1 MGMRIDIK
9 RMLLSRSERV
19 KSVDFHPTEP
29 WVLASLYNGNV
40 YIWNYETQALVKT
53 FEVADVPVRAA
64 KFIARKNWIVT
75 GSDDSQIRVFNYN
88 THEKVASFEGHPD
101 YIRCLAVH
109 PTQSLVLSGSD
120 DMTIRLWDWEKG
132 WKMTQ
137 VFEGHTHFVMN
148 VTFNPKDSNTFASA
162 GLDRTIKVW
171 SLGSPVPNFTL
182 EGHEKGVNYVDY
194 YHGGDKP
201 YMVSCADDNTV
212 KIWDYQNKNCVQTLD
227 GHTSNVSFAAY
238 HPELPIIISGSEDG
252 TVKIWHSDTYRL
264 ENTLNYGLERAWTI
278 AYRRGSNNVAFGF
291 DEGTVVIKLGREE
304 PAVSM
309 DSSGKIIWAKHSE
322 IQFANVKTG
331 VDDNVKDGE
340 RLAVPIKDLGSC
352 EIYPQTL
359 QHSPNG
365 RFAVVCGDGE
375 YIIYTALSW
384 RNKTFGNGLDF
395 VWAADPAIYAV
406 RESTSRVKIFK
417 NFKERS
423 GLLPKLNYSAEGIHG
438 GHLLCA
444 RSNEFLTFYDWE
456 TGSPVRRI
464 EAEAKNV
471 YWSETGDLLTIVCE
485 ESFYVLK
492 FDRQAYL
499 QALESGQPIGEEGV
513 DEAMELVT
521 EITSTVKTA
530 IWVGDCFIY
539 TDSNNRLNYLVG
551 EETYTI
557 THFDTNMYLLSYS
570 ARESKIYLADRDVN
584 IYAWS
589 LSLTVIEYQTAILR
603 GDLDTAAEILP
614 TIPTDQRNRIARF
627 LESQDLKDL
636 AMDVTE
642 DVEHRFDLAIQLD
655 KLDVALDI
663 AREVDSDIK
672 WKTVGDVAMA
682 SWKLNLA
689 EECLERANDLSS
701 LLLLHTSSGNAKGMR
716 KVADL
721 ALGKG
726 SNNIAFAA
734 LLQLGAT
741 EEAIDLL
748 IKTDRIPEAAMF
760 ARTYLPDH
768 ISRVVKLWKLDLE
781 KNGRNKV
788 AQSLADPENY
798 PNLFPELQ
806 AHNGISTEEEQTFLQ
821 QQAVDIDNIVA
832 PSAEQTYDAP
842 LAPEEPQEEDLL
854 QLEDDEALVE

>member
-1 MGMRIDIK
+1 
-9 RMLLSRSERV
+9 MLLSRSERV